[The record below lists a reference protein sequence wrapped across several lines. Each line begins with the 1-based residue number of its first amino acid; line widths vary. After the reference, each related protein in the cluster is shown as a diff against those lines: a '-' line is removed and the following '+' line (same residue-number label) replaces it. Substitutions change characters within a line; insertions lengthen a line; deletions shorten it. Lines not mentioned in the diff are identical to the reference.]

1 MRLSV
6 AEIIVKTLKGL
17 ELKYPTVGD
26 KEKARFSEMRKML
39 ENEEK

>member
-6 AEIIVKTLKGL
+6 AEIIAKTLNSL

-26 KEKARFSEMRKML
+26 KEKVRFSEMRKML